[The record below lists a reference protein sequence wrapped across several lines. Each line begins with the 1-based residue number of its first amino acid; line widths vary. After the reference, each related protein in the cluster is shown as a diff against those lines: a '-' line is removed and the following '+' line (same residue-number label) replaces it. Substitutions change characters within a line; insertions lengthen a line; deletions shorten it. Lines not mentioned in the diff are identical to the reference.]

1 MNILRIVM
9 FGAITLEVIF
19 VPIFLKVEWPDRS
32 CRSLVCKQVCSAL
45 FLVVGLCAVFYV
57 KNDSVYAWLVLGA
70 LFCSFP
76 GDALL
81 HYEAIVQKDVF
92 SLRNDCFCLCPYP
105 LSGGI
110 LRCVRQAVPWP
121 EPF

>member
-1 MNILRIVM
+1 MIEYSANCHVWCDYAGGHLCPV
-9 FGAITLEVIF
+9 
-19 VPIFLKVEWPDRS
+19 FLKVEWPDRS
-32 CRSLVCKQVCSAL
+32 CRPLVCKQVCSAL

-57 KNDSVYAWLVLGA
+57 KNDSVYVWLVLGA

-92 SLRNDCFCLCPYP
+92 FST
-105 LSGGI
+105 
-110 LRCVRQAVPWP
+110 
-121 EPF
+121 E